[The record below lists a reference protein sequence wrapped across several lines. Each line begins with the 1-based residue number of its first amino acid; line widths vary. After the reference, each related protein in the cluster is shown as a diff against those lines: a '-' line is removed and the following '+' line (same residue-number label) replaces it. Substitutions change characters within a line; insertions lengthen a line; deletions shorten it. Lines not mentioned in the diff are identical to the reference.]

1 MMQDPNVNFYETQRA
16 FNNFWENKD
25 IEKGKGW
32 KQFKRWENFME
43 LEYIQME
50 LYKLKDYMKSI

>member
-1 MMQDPNVNFYETQRA
+1 MKKLLLILLCLPMISFGQNWVDMMQDPNVNFYETQRA

-32 KQFKRWENFME
+32 
-43 LEYIQME
+43 
-50 LYKLKDYMKSI
+50 